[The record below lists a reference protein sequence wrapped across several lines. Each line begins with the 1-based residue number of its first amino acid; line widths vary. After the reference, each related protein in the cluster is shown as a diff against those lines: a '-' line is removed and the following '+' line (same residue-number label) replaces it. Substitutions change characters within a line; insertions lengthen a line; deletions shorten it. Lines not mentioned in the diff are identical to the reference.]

1 MTFSGFIEPDRTL
14 EALDDPAAKLGI
26 QIYSG
31 YRAVGAAGFLGC
43 QNRIFDRIVT
53 KLQQLNLKYEDQC
66 TGQYYFDLVR
76 TLRDLN
82 GGYDRVAEVGVF
94 MGGSS
99 TFLAG
104 CMEPFEFDL
113 DMIDIHARFLQFA
126 YERVRR
132 LYPEQ
137 AARVRLFH
145 GDLPSYVRHVMMKEE
160 GHGYIVHHDGAHDFN
175 QVVKDMASL
184 YYVRESLV
192 AIIAQDTHLRGPIR
206 HMNFVDLAL
215 YAVFG
220 TDLKYAAIGAS
231 FGANTALTEPN
242 QYEGNYFMP
251 DTPEGL
257 VLPMSA
263 NEFRYPHPALS
274 IDDFLPPEASSNG
287 LACTPFAQLERGE
300 EIRRATKTT
309 RSSVAVQTISLQR
322 RNRSLGQSAVSA
334 AGRARSG
341 AHRHVKAGLLSVRI
355 WC

>member
-31 YRAVGAAGFLGC
+31 YRAVGAAGFLGG

-132 LYPEQ
+132 LYPEH

-274 IDDFLPPEASSNG
+274 IDDFLPPEA
-287 LACTPFAQLERGE
+287 
-300 EIRRATKTT
+300 
-309 RSSVAVQTISLQR
+309 
-322 RNRSLGQSAVSA
+322 
-334 AGRARSG
+334 
-341 AHRHVKAGLLSVRI
+341 
-355 WC
+355 